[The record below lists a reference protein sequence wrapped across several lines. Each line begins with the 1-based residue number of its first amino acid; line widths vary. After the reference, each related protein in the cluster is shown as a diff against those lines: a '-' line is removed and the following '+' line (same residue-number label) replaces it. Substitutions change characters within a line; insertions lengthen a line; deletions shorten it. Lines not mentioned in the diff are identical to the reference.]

1 MTLSISAV
9 RYYYYYSGGYA
20 LFIAVELRKFFRR
33 IHKYRSANSQ
43 LNYGYLMIE

>member
-20 LFIAVELRKFFRR
+20 LFIAVELRKFLGAY
-33 IHKYRSANSQ
+33 INTGAPIVN
-43 LNYGYLMIE
+43 